1 MSAQG
6 KRKGAAAG
14 DRRFSA
20 TRRLRRLA
28 PAARRKRNL
37 APAVR
42 QPCDSVPAAH
52 QLCELEP
59 TASPLRESAPDVR
72 RMRGST
78 SGARRKRGPARIAR
92 RRLARAVVIVVV
104 LVGVV
109 VVAGAVESADSQPVS
124 SAGAGGTSLGAA
136 WQQQLPDM
144 VDAGKRAYEAGSAD
158 AALARAG
165 VDGGGSG
172 TGAGAATLPE
182 SYRQA
187 IAIPADAQGVH
198 ATDDCSVVGFWVPVA
213 PEEASA
219 AFAAEMELRG
229 WTSVPLGDVPGWTF
243 VGGAGEQSW
252 AFTQFTSVAEGTSAV
267 VVAAGLED
275 VDG

>member
-52 QLCELEP
+52 RLCELEP
-59 TASPLRESAPDVR
+59 TACQLRESAPDAR
-72 RMRGST
+72 RMCGPASA
-78 SGARRKRGPARIAR
+78 ARRKRGPARIAR

-124 SAGAGGTSLGAA
+124 SVGAGGTLLGAA

-187 IAIPADAQGVH
+187 IAIPADAQEVH